1 MDAMPLTGNSQKMR
15 ASDDEMRWDGMVC
28 HGMRWTEDVEC
39 GWGWDPAAGA
49 SAASAFADDDDD
61 DVASETAYRK
71 KLPLIDVAVE
81 FYGRRQMAPQM
92 ENMKPN

>member
-1 MDAMPLTGNSQKMR
+1 
-15 ASDDEMRWDGMVC
+15 MRWN
-28 HGMRWTEDVEC
+28 EDVEC

-49 SAASAFADDDDD
+49 SAASASADDDDD

-81 FYGRRQMAPQM
+81 VT
-92 ENMKPN
+92 